1 MNKLSENKDLIL
13 RYGEALSKEKTLE
26 TCQKFTTDQELIEH
40 IQFFESVFPNYQVFP
55 DEMIAEGNKV
65 VMRARLTGRHE
76 GEFQG
81 IPPTHKDIEFPF
93 VIMYQ
98 IENGKIV
105 DHWLIADQM
114 TLMEQLGAVEAKA

>member
-26 TCQKFTTDQELIEH
+26 TCHKFTTDQKLIEH

-81 IPPTHKDIEFPF
+81 IPPTHREIEFPF

-98 IENGKIV
+98 IEGGKIV